1 MVSRRLFLIAS
12 LTSIIAINRGRFKF
26 GIVGLFG
33 TCIITVSCLLYV
45 LVPKID
51 KYTQSS
57 LFNFYEQNA
66 STHYFQP
73 LGMHSYAHLF
83 YGKQTPL
90 PIDTDDEPKW
100 MVLDKVDKP
109 VYFIVRAHD
118 LERTLEYFPHLKETD
133 RKGGYVILERTDEN
147 YPFLGSP

>member
-1 MVSRRLFLIAS
+1 M
-12 LTSIIAINRGRFKF
+12 
-26 GIVGLFG
+26 
-33 TCIITVSCLLYV
+33 SCLLYV
-45 LVPKID
+45 IVPKID

-83 YGKQTPL
+83 YGKRTPL

-100 MVLDKVDKP
+100 MVFDKVDKP

-118 LERTLEYFPHLKETD
+118 LVKTLKYFPHLKETD

-147 YPFLGSP
+147 YSFLGSP